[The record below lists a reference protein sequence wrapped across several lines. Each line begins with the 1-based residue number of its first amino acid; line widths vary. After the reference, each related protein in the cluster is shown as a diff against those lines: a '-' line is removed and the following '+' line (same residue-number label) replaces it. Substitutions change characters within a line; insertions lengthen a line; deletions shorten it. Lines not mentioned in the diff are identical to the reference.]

1 MILKDELKT
10 CRRSK
15 RSLSQQLSET
25 EANMLAII
33 SKYKEELELATAH
46 EHKVADEYAQVY
58 AEKEARGRV
67 IDSLHREATVWMDRF
82 ALTLNGSQDLPLI
95 TSKGQGDDRRVL
107 SPRGNSW
114 TPQLLSTHDRLN
126 GPYN

>member
-10 CRRSK
+10 CLRSK

-33 SKYKEELELATAH
+33 GKYKEELDLATAH

-67 IDSLHREATVWMDRF
+67 IDSLH
-82 ALTLNGSQDLPLI
+82 
-95 TSKGQGDDRRVL
+95 
-107 SPRGNSW
+107 
-114 TPQLLSTHDRLN
+114 
-126 GPYN
+126 